1 MQNWV
6 EQAIWWQVYP
16 LGFVGAEREASAC
29 AVVTHRLDHLVAWLD
44 YAVNLGV
51 SGVLL
56 GPIFASST
64 HGYDTI
70 DHFQIDQR
78 LGDDAD
84 FDKFIDAAR
93 RRGLRVVLD
102 GVFNHV
108 GREYP
113 AFQRAVAAGPHS
125 PEASWFRL
133 AWLADAALGAEP
145 DYATFEGHRQLVA
158 LNHEEPAVL
167 DYVARV
173 MTYWLERGADGWR
186 LDAAYAVP
194 GRFWTRVL
202 SAVRARHPDAYILGE
217 VIHGDYVGFVRET
230 GVDAVTQYELW
241 KAIWSAL
248 NDRNFFELA
257 WALDRHNA
265 MLDSFVPQTF
275 IGNHDV
281 TRIASQLLDERHLAH
296 ALVILMTCSGVPSIY
311 AGDEQAF
318 RGIKERRAGGDD
330 AIRPAFPATPA
341 DLAPFGWP
349 TYRLHQDLIGLRRRH
364 PWLHKARSRVTELR
378 NTDLTFEAF
387 HEENRLWVAL
397 NLADAPVVRA
407 IPAAADKL
415 AGDLAVRRNGATTEI
430 TLPPL
435 GDPCEAV
442 RIGDPKHGP
451 PVFDL
456 FDALELQ
463 QGCRWP
469 PYRSVALVFSF

>member
-1 MQNWV
+1 VPSWA
-6 EQAIWWQVYP
+6 ERAIWWQVYP

-29 AVVTHRLDHLVAWLD
+29 PGAKHRLGHLVAWLD

-70 DHFQIDQR
+70 DHFQIDKR
-78 LGDDAD
+78 LGDSQD
-84 FDKFIDAAR
+84 FDALIGAAH
-93 RRGLRVVLD
+93 RRGLRVILD

-113 AFQRAVAAGPHS
+113 AFQRAIAGGPRAT
-125 PEASWFRL
+125 EASWFRL
-133 AWLADAALGAEP
+133 NWRADAASGRQPDQEP

-158 LNHEEPAVL
+158 LNHDEPAVA
-167 DYVARV
+167 DYVIRV
-173 MTYWLERGADGWR
+173 MTHWLDRGADGWR

-194 GRFWTRVL
+194 RQFWTRVL
-202 SAVRARHPDAYILGE
+202 SAVRARHPEAYIFGE
-217 VIHGDYVGFVRET
+217 VLHGDYAGFVRET

-257 WALDRHNA
+257 WALIRHNVL
-265 MLDSFVPQTF
+265 LDTFVPQTF

-281 TRIASQLLDERHLAH
+281 TRIASQLLDERHIAH
-296 ALVILMTCSGVPSIY
+296 ALVILMTCGGLPSIY

-318 RGIKERRAGGDD
+318 RGIKEHRAGGDD

-349 TYRLHQDLIGLRRRH
+349 TYRLHQQLIRLRRRH
-364 PWLHKARSRVTELR
+364 PWLHSARSRVTELR
-378 NTDLTFEAF
+378 NTDLIFEAF

-397 NLADAPVVRA
+397 NLADAPIARE
-407 IPAAADKL
+407 IPAAVDKL
-415 AGDLAVRRNGATTEI
+415 AGDLAVRREGAATEI
-430 TLPPL
+430 ALPPYGWGIL
-435 GDPCEAV
+435 AEPSDQRTAQSGEPEA
-442 RIGDPKHGP
+442 
-451 PVFDL
+451 
-456 FDALELQ
+456 
-463 QGCRWP
+463 
-469 PYRSVALVFSF
+469 